1 MKVMPPED
9 RPLNGLVVLDFSQ
22 FLSGPYASLRLAD
35 LGARV
40 IKIERPEVGDLCR
53 NLYLSDTDIDGD
65 NSLFHAINRN
75 KESLAADLRNDD
87 DRALL
92 RRLIRRAD
100 VMIQNFRPGVIER
113 LGFGYDAVR
122 EINPRIV
129 YGSISGFG
137 EEGPWRDLPG
147 QDLLAQAR
155 SGLLWLT
162 GSRAD
167 PPMPMGLAVADMFAG
182 AALAQ
187 GILAAL
193 VGRGIHGRG
202 AHVQTSLFEAMIDFQ
217 FEVLTTHLNDG
228 RRLPERSAVNGAHAY
243 LGAPY
248 GVYRTADGYL
258 ALAMTPELERLS
270 KLLRIEGLETFYGDN
285 PAMMRDRDAI
295 KAIIAEAVVKRTT
308 ADWLAVLQPADVWCS
323 EVLDWPQMLGSEA
336 YRALDFEQVIRRN
349 GSTELTALRGPI
361 RLDGQVL
368 KSARAAPVLGA
379 DRAAIINDLLSDL
392 VPAESGNDKKPHQGE
407 QTGTFKGRT
416 KCPD

>member
-1 MKVMPPED
+1 MKVMPNQD
-9 RPLNGLVVLDFSQ
+9 RPLDGLVVLDFSQ

-40 IKIERPEVGDLCR
+40 IKVERPGVGDLSR
-53 NLYLSDTDIDGD
+53 YLYLSDTDIDGD

-75 KESLAADLRNDD
+75 KESLTADLRNEE

-92 RRLIRRAD
+92 RRLIARAD

-113 LGFGYDAVR
+113 QGFGYDTVR

-137 EEGPWRDLPG
+137 EDGPWRDLPG

-162 GSRAD
+162 GSRDD

-228 RRLPERSAVNGAHAY
+228 RRQPERSAVNGAHAY

-248 GVYRTADGYL
+248 GIYSTADGHL
-258 ALAMTPELERLS
+258 ALAMTPSLERLAELMEI
-270 KLLRIEGLETFYGDN
+270 KGLERYYGDDA
-285 PAMMRDRDAI
+285 AMMRERDTI
-295 KAIIAEAVVKRTT
+295 KAVIAET
-308 ADWLAVLQPADVWCS
+308 AAQRSTAEWLAVLQPADIWCS
-323 EVLDWPQMLGSEA
+323 EVLDWPDVLASDA
-336 YRALDFEQVIRRN
+336 WRNLDLEQVIRRN
-349 GSTELTALRGPI
+349 GITELHALRGPI

-392 VPAESGNDKKPHQGE
+392 VPAESGTDNKPRQGA
-407 QTGTFKGRT
+407 
-416 KCPD
+416 